1 MLETVVKISNV
12 GVLQAATPVQVALER
27 VALIYADNA
36 RGKST
41 LSSLLRACSE
51 GDAAA
56 VLERKTVGAT
66 TAPQV
71 VLRFKNGQTVSAATF
86 NGTTWSAHP
95 AKFSVFNQEFVER
108 NVFAS
113 EGVRPE
119 HREKLLEFALGATAV
134 AQRAEFDK
142 QAEFQR
148 EKATE
153 VTTAERALQGF
164 RGELSVDAF
173 IALQPVVDGEKQLEA
188 IDKSLAEAR
197 DAERIRNRPLFR
209 QVVVPAYDF
218 SELKK
223 LAGSSFES
231 VAATAETLAR
241 EHFAAHNGSSTERW
255 VAEGMHHR
263 PDSNCPFCGQS
274 TAGVELLVAYRTYF
288 DEAYKQHSKNVA
300 AMPDQAHA
308 AVSVRQIEEWQR
320 AIEFNLGTFSAWAS
334 SLELADSALPSLDVD
349 ALIALAMAAR
359 QCLQEV
365 AAKKVEQPLTALPTE
380 VFDEV
385 RTSLESLIAAARTFN
400 EGIAA
405 LNQKVEAYKASLAT
419 ADVTALQLKRKEL
432 SMQMVRHQPDTVQ
445 LVKTLLDARSAYK
458 TAETAKDAAKVELDK
473 QMATTLTAFQGD
485 INAWLAKFGAPFS
498 VQQLA
503 PTYKGGGVRSEY
515 VLSVRGTRVKVGP
528 GEQGE
533 LGFHAALSEGDKRTL
548 AFAFFLARL
557 FADGNRAETIVVL
570 DDVFTSLDRHRR
582 HQTADA
588 VVRIAAECAQ
598 VIVLGHDAHFLREL
612 KKRAA
617 KKKVG
622 PHVELALHRDGN
634 DYSFLGAFDIDDYC
648 SSDYYKHYVLV
659 ERFIDGDHTVPL
671 LEVAK
676 SLRPLVEGHLHRCF
690 PKRFKD
696 GQTVGEMLDHV
707 RNAKAGTPLVRL
719 QPHLDDLVNFNE
731 FAAAYHHDTAGSDT
745 RTDVNA
751 AEMLPF
757 ARGAVGFIQSR
768 AFG

>member
-1 MLETVVKISNV
+1 MLETVVKIGNV
-12 GVLQAATPVQVALER
+12 GVLQNATPARVDLQK

-41 LSSLLRACSE
+41 LSSLLWACAES
-51 GDAAA
+51 DAAA
-56 VLERKTVGAT
+56 VLERKTVGA
-66 TAPQV
+66 AAPPQV
-71 VLRFKNGQTVSAATF
+71 VLRFKTGQATSVASF
-86 NGTTWSAHP
+86 DGTTWGAHP
-95 AKFSVFNQEFVER
+95 AKLAVFNQEFVER

-113 EGVRPE
+113 DGVKPE
-119 HREKLLEFALGATAV
+119 HREKLLEFALGVTAV
-134 AQRAEFDK
+134 TQRAEFEK
-142 QAEFQR
+142 QAEVQR
-148 EKATE
+148 ERATDLS
-153 VTTAERALQGF
+153 TAERALQGF
-164 RGELSVDAF
+164 RGELTVDAF
-173 IALQPVVDGEKQLEA
+173 IGLPPLVDGDKQLDA
-188 IDKSLAEAR
+188 IDKNLLEAR

-209 QVVVPAYDF
+209 QVTVPEYDF
-218 SELKK
+218 TALKK
-223 LAGSSFES
+223 LAASSFES
-231 VAATAETLAR
+231 VAATAEQTAR
-241 EHFAAHNGSSTERW
+241 AHFAAHSGSSTERW
-255 VAEGMHHR
+255 VAEGMHHK
-263 PDSNCPFCGQS
+263 PDHDCPFCGQS
-274 TAGVELLVAYRTYF
+274 TEGVELLAAYRTYF
-288 DEAYKQHSKNVA
+288 DDAYKQHLKKVA
-300 AMPDQAHA
+300 ALPDQAHA
-308 AVSVRQIEEWQR
+308 AVSVRQVEDWHR
-320 AIEFNLGTFSAWAS
+320 AIESKVSTFSAWAS
-334 SLELADSALPSLDVD
+334 SLELTDAALPSLDVD
-349 ALIALAMAAR
+349 EWTGLAQDAR
-359 QCLQEV
+359 QQLQEAV
-365 AAKKVEQPLTALPTE
+365 AKKVEQPLTALPTE
-380 VFDEV
+380 VFDEA
-385 RTSLESLIAAARTFN
+385 RASLEPLSAAAEAFN
-400 EGIAA
+400 KAVAA
-405 LNQKVEAYKASLAT
+405 LNMRVEAHKATLAT
-419 ADVTALQLKRKEL
+419 TDVAALQRERQEL
-432 SMQMVRHQPDTVQ
+432 SIQAVRHQHEASQ
-445 LVKTLLDARSAYK
+445 LVQALLDARKAYK
-458 TAETAKDAAKVELDK
+458 AAETAKDAAKAELDK
-473 QMATTLTAFQGD
+473 HMATTLTAFQTE
-485 INAWLAKFGAPFS
+485 INVWLAKFGAPFS

-515 VLSVRGTRVKVGP
+515 VLSVRGTNVKVGP
-528 GEQGE
+528 GERGE

-557 FADGNRAETIVVL
+557 FADSSRGETIVVL

-588 VVRIAAECAQ
+588 VVRIGAECAQ
-598 VIVLGHDAHFLREL
+598 VIALGHDAHFLREL

-634 DYSFLGAFDIDDYC
+634 DYSFLAAFDIDDYC

-707 RNAKAGTPLVRL
+707 RNAKVGTPLSRL

-768 AFG
+768 AFC